1 MSKKR
6 IVLCVGT
13 RPEAIKM
20 APVYLALKKR
30 QDVETIL
37 LTTAQH
43 RHLLD
48 QVLKVFSIPS
58 DIDLNLMRPG
68 QSLSEMSAKILVEV
82 QKILARLKPDAILV
96 HGDTATCLFS
106 ALAAFYEKIPIGHVE
121 AGLRTYDYG
130 NPWPEEMNRRLT
142 DPICQW
148 CFAPTESARRNLLK
162 EGIPDERIYT
172 TGNTAVDAL
181 LLGLEKLGD
190 KIPAIPGLDTQWL
203 AGKRLIL
210 VTGHR
215 RESFGEQLENICRAL
230 RRITDKYP
238 DTVLVYPVHLN
249 PNVQKPVHRILGGHA
264 GIHLVEPL
272 EYLPFVYLMNR
283 SFLII
288 TDSGGIQ
295 EEAPSLHKPVLITR
309 RATERPEA
317 VEQGLARITG
327 TAANDIVNAAE
338 VLLDN
343 PEEYEK
349 MVRGSNPFGDG
360 RAAER
365 IADVLLSQLLSPGCF
380 QE

>member
-1 MSKKR
+1 MMSSKKR

-20 APVYLALKKR
+20 APVYLALKKQR
-30 QDVETIL
+30 NIETLL

-48 QVLKVFSIPS
+48 QVLKVFSIQA

-68 QSLSEMSAKILVEV
+68 QSLSEMSGRILTEV
-82 QKILARLKPDAILV
+82 QKSLGRLKPDAILV

-106 ALAAFYEKIPIGHVE
+106 ALAAFYEKILIGHVE
-121 AGLRTYDYG
+121 AGLRTYDYD

-142 DPICQW
+142 DPICHW
-148 CFAPTESARRNLLK
+148 CFAPTERARQNLLR
-162 EGIPDERIYT
+162 EGIAEQSIYI

-190 KIPAIPGLDTQWL
+190 GIPAISGLDAEWL
-203 AGKRLIL
+203 AGQRLIL

-230 RRITDKYP
+230 KQIVDGNP

-249 PNVQKPVHRILGGHA
+249 PNVQKPVYKILGGHPR
-264 GIHLVEPL
+264 IRLIEPL
-272 EYLPFVYLMNR
+272 EYLPFLDLMNR

-295 EEAPSLHKPVLITR
+295 EEAPSLRKPVLITR
-309 RATERPEA
+309 KATERPEA
-317 VEQGLARITG
+317 VEQGFARITG
-327 TAANDIVNAAE
+327 TAVNDIVEAAE
-338 VLLDN
+338 VLLN
-343 PEEYEK
+343 HPEEYEK
-349 MVRGSNPFGDG
+349 MTRGGNPFGDG
-360 RAAER
+360 SASQK
-365 IADVLLSQLLSPGCF
+365 IVHILLENL
-380 QE
+380 